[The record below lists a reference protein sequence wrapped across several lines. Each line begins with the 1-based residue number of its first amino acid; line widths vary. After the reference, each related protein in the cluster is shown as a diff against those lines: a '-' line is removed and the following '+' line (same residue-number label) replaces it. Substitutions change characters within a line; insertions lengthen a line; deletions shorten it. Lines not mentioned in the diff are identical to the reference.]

1 MNILSAF
8 LVALSLS
15 MDNFAV
21 ALASGCN
28 RRAAL
33 PHRTTVRVGTLFAM
47 AHFVMF
53 SIGFFSGHEL
63 MLWIGNVGK
72 WVATAILVYIGVHMI
87 YESCRPAHLKNTNVL
102 DSSKMQVILVLA
114 TSVDALLVGIG
125 LGLAAAPFWLTVLL
139 LSACVFVTSM
149 GGFYTGHWLGRR
161 FGQVME
167 IMGGCVLILIGVK
180 WLL

>member
-15 MDNFAV
+15 MDNLAV
-21 ALASGCN
+21 ALAAGCN
-28 RRAAL
+28 RTAML
-33 PHRTTVRVGTLFAM
+33 PRKATVQVGFLFTA
-47 AHFVMF
+47 AHFIMF
-53 SIGFFSGHEL
+53 SVGFLGGHEL

-72 WVATAILVYIGVHMI
+72 WVATAILVYIGLHMI
-87 YESCRPAHLKNTNVL
+87 LESRRPANLKTVNVL
-102 DSSKMQVILVLA
+102 DSFKMQGILALA

-125 LGLAAAPFWLTVLL
+125 LGLAAAPFRLTVLL
-139 LSACVFVTSM
+139 LSVCVFITSV
-149 GGFYTGHWLGRR
+149 GGFYAGHWLGRR

-167 IMGGCVLILIGVK
+167 IVGGCVLILIGVK